1 MKAKTSLLGAL
12 VLLAMACNNQP
23 DTPAVKND
31 DPHAGHQMA
40 ASPESDYAEDVNS
53 GLIKSDTMKGSPH
66 RVAMATVG
74 GTHVHIEYSSPGVK
88 GRTIWGGLVAW
99 DQVWVAGA
107 HQATSVRFYKDV
119 SINNTH
125 IPAGTYALFAIPG
138 REEWTLIL
146 NSRYDQHLADEY
158 NAAEDLIRVKLKPEA
173 HNMMERLTYRVEPVS
188 GDSGTIDLLW
198 EKLKLSL
205 PFKIL

>member
-1 MKAKTSLLGAL
+1 MKKILLMAL
-12 VLLAMACNNQP
+12 PLILLACNNET
-23 DTPAVKND
+23 DNTKTEKA

-40 ASPESDYAEDVNS
+40 AAGEADYADDVNS
-53 GLIKSDTMKGSPH
+53 GRIKPDTMKGSPH
-66 RVAMATVG
+66 RVAMATIG

-107 HQATSVRFYKDV
+107 HKATSVRFYKDV
-119 SINNTH
+119 SIDNTH
-125 IPAGTYALFAIPG
+125 IPAGTYAIFAIPG
-138 REEWTLIL
+138 QQEWTLIL
-146 NSRYDQHLADEY
+146 NSRFDQHLADEY
-158 NAAEDLIRVKLKPEA
+158 NPAEDLVRVKLKPEE
-173 HNMMERLTYRVEPVS
+173 HNMMERLTYRVEPVN
-188 GDSGTIDLLW
+188 GESGTIDLLW